1 MNNLLCPDCSG
12 TNTLQSFTEPEQFE
26 YKGQTLSVDVEYS
39 VCSQCVAESILQEQI
54 KRNDCRTR
62 DAWRKVD
69 GLLSGAEIAALR
81 KQLSLTQQQAAKTFG
96 GGSNAFSK
104 YERGEVIQSVAMDNL
119 MRLAMQKQPIDVGQ
133 WLINRA
139 GLNITPPKAEYS
151 KVTPINHKLKPIQVP
166 SSLPSDAI
174 DNFQELNYG

>member
-1 MNNLLCPDCSG
+1 MLCRLTTPLNSSSSRLLAKNMNNLLCPDCCG

-26 YKGQTLSVDVEYS
+26 YKGQTLNVDVEYS
-39 VCSQCVAESILQEQI
+39 VCSQCGAESILQDQI

-69 GLLSGAEIAALR
+69 GFLSGAEIAALR
-81 KQLSLTQQQAAKTFG
+81 KQLNLTQQQAAKTFG
-96 GGSNAFSK
+96 GESNAFSK

-119 MRLAMQKQPIDVGQ
+119 MRLAMQKQPIDAGQ

-139 GLNITPPKAEYS
+139 GFSRDGVYNP
-151 KVTPINHKLKPIQVP
+151 V
-166 SSLPSDAI
+166 
-174 DNFQELNYG
+174 